1 MFRLLLLVYIS
12 MSIPIDVQYSDRNS
26 YPWFILLPCIWQVF
40 YSHFIIFASKE
51 CIVEHLSTYRGRDN
65 VYHKEEFFERTLY
78 IDQRTTYIFP
88 FSLSSTHLD
97 FYISFASFFTYHL
110 SLSLSLSREKERE
123 RLQRANKFTRRRFSR
138 GIYRCVKSGTN
149 NF

>member
-51 CIVEHLSTYRGRDN
+51 SIVEHLSTYRGRDN
-65 VYHKEEFFERTLY
+65 VYHKEEFSNEFFTLTNV
-78 IDQRTTYIFP
+78 QRTSFP
-88 FSLSSTHLD
+88 FLFHPRISISIFRSRHSLHN
-97 FYISFASFFTYHL
+97 F
-110 SLSLSLSREKERE
+110 SLSLSLSRERE
-123 RLQRANKFTRRRFSR
+123 QRANKFTRRRFSR
-138 GIYRCVKSGTN
+138 GIYRAKSGPN